1 MIAKD
6 ASGFMYC
13 VSSLGVTGVRQNIT
27 TNIGE
32 MIDLVKSVKDIP
44 CAVGFGISTPE
55 QAKEMAKIAF
65 EALEDKKGEDVCA
78 IDISSVSVLAD
89 YFVIANGNSDSQVR
103 ALVENVEE
111 KMHKA
116 GYAAKETEGHR
127 SGAWVLIDFGDVIV
141 HIFDR
146 ENRQFYNLERIW
158 NDGKRIDD
166 VNEL

>member
-1 MIAKD
+1 MD
-6 ASGFMYC
+6 
-13 VSSLGVTGVRQNIT
+13 
-27 TNIGE
+27 
-32 MIDLVKSVKDIP
+32 
-44 CAVGFGISTPE
+44 

-65 EALEDKKGEDVCA
+65 EALEDKKGENVCA

-103 ALVENVEE
+103 ALVDNVEE

-116 GYAAKETEGHR
+116 GYELKEQEGNN
-127 SGAWVLIDFGDVIV
+127 SGTWVLLDYGDIII

>member
-1 MIAKD
+1 MD
-6 ASGFMYC
+6 
-13 VSSLGVTGVRQNIT
+13 
-27 TNIGE
+27 
-32 MIDLVKSVKDIP
+32 
-44 CAVGFGISTPE
+44 

-103 ALVENVEE
+103 ALVDNVEE

-116 GYAAKETEGHR
+116 VYELKEQEGNN
-127 SGAWVLIDFGDVIV
+127 SGTWVLLDYGDIII

-146 ENRQFYNLERIW
+146 ENRPFYNLERIW
-158 NDGKRIDD
+158 SDGKD
-166 VNEL
+166 VEMNELS

>member
-1 MIAKD
+1 M
-6 ASGFMYC
+6 
-13 VSSLGVTGVRQNIT
+13 N
-27 TNIGE
+27 
-32 MIDLVKSVKDIP
+32 
-44 CAVGFGISTPE
+44 
-55 QAKEMAKIAF
+55 QALEMARVAYQ
-65 EALEDKKGEDVCA
+65 ALDEKKGEDIRV
-78 IDISSVSVLAD
+78 IDISGISVIGD
-89 YFVIANGNSDSQVR
+89 YFVITNGTSDSQVR

-158 NDGKRIDD
+158 SDGRKIND